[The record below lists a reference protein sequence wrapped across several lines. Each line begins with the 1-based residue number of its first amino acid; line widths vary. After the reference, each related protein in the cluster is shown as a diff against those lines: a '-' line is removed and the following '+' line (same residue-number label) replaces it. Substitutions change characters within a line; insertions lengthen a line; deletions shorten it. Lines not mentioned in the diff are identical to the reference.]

1 MCMILSVLMTRTSLR
16 IVALGLAGCALAGCE
31 RHPSPPPGERLARTY
46 CAACHVFPVPS
57 LLDKRS
63 WQEGVLPQ
71 MAPRLGVPS
80 NTLFDGRFRN
90 PNLAVLNVSLDT
102 VQWAQIVSYY
112 RDAAPD
118 SLPPQALPA
127 TPKLDPDFFAVGPFV
142 PHLQSSGIVTLL
154 EADSVH
160 RRVYLGE
167 AVTNTLR
174 VLDWQ
179 GRVRTTVTL
188 GSPPTGIIADGDRL
202 LVLESGILDPNDE
215 PKGSLVQYEWAGDS
229 LRLGSV
235 LLDSLYRPVYVR
247 QVDLD
252 GDGVPEFVVCE
263 FGNNVGRLAVYKA
276 AGSRY
281 TRQVLAETPGAL
293 RVEVRDLT
301 GDGKPDIVALFGQG
315 DERIVLFENDG
326 AGHFGRERI
335 LARFPPVYGSMFF
348 ALRDMNGD
356 GAPDIVYVNG
366 DNFDYSRVL
375 KPYHGV
381 RILENDGHNEF
392 HERYFFP
399 IYGAAQAVVADFDGD
414 GRPDLLVASNFAD
427 RKAHPERGIVYLAN
441 EGGYR
446 FRPYA
451 FSTAA
456 GNQWN
461 LMTALDRDGTGRPD
475 VLVGAMNL
483 ATVARV
489 QQRFTPNQSNSGS
502 SGMLLFRNRFGVARQ
517 SAR

>member
-1 MCMILSVLMTRTSLR
+1 MTRAYLW
-16 IVALGLAGCALAGCE
+16 VAALGLAGCVLSGCE
-31 RHPSPPPGERLARTY
+31 RRPSPAPGERLARTY
-46 CAACHVFPVPS
+46 CAACHVFPEPS

-63 WQEGVLPQ
+63 WQQGVLPQ

-90 PNLAVLNVSLDT
+90 PNLSVLNVSLDT
-102 VQWAQIVSYY
+102 VQWAQIVAYY

-127 TPKLDPDFFAVGPFV
+127 APELDPDFFAVGPFV

-154 EADSVH
+154 EVDSVH
-160 RRVYLGE
+160 RRVYVGE

-174 VLDWQ
+174 VLDWD
-179 GRVRTTVTL
+179 GRVRATVTL
-188 GSPPTGIIADGDRL
+188 GSPPTGIITDGDRV

-215 PKGSLVQYEWAGDS
+215 PKGSLVQYDRAGDS
-229 LRLGSV
+229 LRFRGV
-235 LLDSLYRPVYVR
+235 VLDSLYRPVYVR
-247 QVDLD
+247 QTDLD

-263 FGNNVGRLAVYKA
+263 FGNNIGRLAVYKA

-281 TRQVLAETPGAL
+281 TRQVLAETPGAI

-301 GDGKPDIVALFGQG
+301 GDGKPDVVALFAQG

-348 ALRDMNGD
+348 TFRDMNGD
-356 GAPDIVYVNG
+356 GVPDIVYVNG

-381 RILENDGHNEF
+381 RILENDGHNQF
-392 HERYFFP
+392 RERYFYP

-414 GRPDLLVASNFAD
+414 GRPDLMVASNFAD
-427 RKAHPERGIVYLAN
+427 QKAHPERGIVYLAN
-441 EGGYR
+441 AGGYH
-446 FRPYA
+446 FRPYV
-451 FSTAA
+451 FSAAA

-461 LMTALDRDGTGRPD
+461 LMAAVNLEGNGRPD
-475 VLVGAMNL
+475 LLVGAMNL

-489 QQRFTPNQSNSGS
+489 QQRFTRNPTDSGS
-502 SGMLLFRNRFGVARQ
+502 NAMLLFRNRFKVARQ
-517 SAR
+517 SAP

>member
-1 MCMILSVLMTRTSLR
+1 MCTILCVLMTRTNLR
-16 IVALGLAGCALAGCE
+16 LAALGFAGCALAGCG
-31 RHPSPPPGERLARTY
+31 RRPPAAPGERLARTY
-46 CAACHVFPVPS
+46 CAACHAFPEPS
-57 LLDKRS
+57 LLDKHS
-63 WQEGVLPQ
+63 WLEGVLPQ

-80 NTLFDGRFRN
+80 NTLFDGRFRD
-90 PNLAVLNVSLDT
+90 PQLTVLNVSLDT
-102 VQWAQIVSYY
+102 LQWAQIVAYY
-112 RDAAPD
+112 RDAAPQ

-127 TPKLDPDFFAVGPFV
+127 PPEIDPEFFAVGPFS
-142 PHLQSSGIVTLL
+142 PRLQSSGIVTLL
-154 EADSVH
+154 EVDSV
-160 RRVYLGE
+160 RGRVYVGE

-174 VLDWQ
+174 VLDWH
-179 GRVRTTVTL
+179 GRVRATVTL
-188 GSPPTGIIADGDRL
+188 GSPPTGIIAVGARV

-215 PKGSLVQYEWAGDS
+215 PKGSLVQYDRAGDS
-229 LRLGSV
+229 LRFSHV
-235 LLDSLYRPVYVR
+235 VLDSLYRPVYVR
-247 QVDLD
+247 QTDLD

-281 TRQVLAETPGAL
+281 MRQVLAESPGAI
-293 RVEVRDLT
+293 RVEVRDMT
-301 GDGKPDIVALFGQG
+301 GDGKADIVALFAQG

-326 AGHFGRERI
+326 QGHFGRQRI

-348 ALRDMNGD
+348 TLRDMNGD

-366 DNFDYSRVL
+366 DNFDYSRTL

-381 RILENDGHNEF
+381 RILENDGRNQF

-414 GRPDLLVASNFAD
+414 GRPDLFVTSNFAD
-427 RKAHPERGIVYLAN
+427 QKAHPERGIVYLAN
-441 EGGYR
+441 EGEYR

-451 FSTAA
+451 FAAAA

-461 LMTALDRDGTGRPD
+461 LMTVADLDGDGRPD

-483 ATVARV
+483 ATVALV
-489 QQRFTPNQSNSGS
+489 QRRFTRSPSDSGANS
-502 SGMLLFRNRFGVARQ
+502 MLLFRNRSSAARQ
-517 SAR
+517 AMP